1 MKALDRLRSLMKD
14 FSRVNMTIGDEWH
27 QSLCVDIPEE
37 LLASCVDAIE
47 RELKERYIELPLDK
61 DGVPIHI
68 GDEMVSC
75 GRHRFRFIVSEL
87 DFTDAFVHAIGIV
100 GGVKYFF
107 KPSEIVHYHK
117 NPIED
122 MLRNIVTKAR
132 QIDVD
137 GSPMLKENDI
147 RELSD
152 KLQLKEES
160 E

>member
-1 MKALDRLRSLMKD
+1 MQRLEAEEMKALDRLRRCFDNYAILNTTTAKGVV
-14 FSRVNMTIGDEWH
+14 REKADE
-27 QSLCVDIPEE
+27 
-37 LLASCVDAIE
+37 IE
-47 RELKERYIELPLDK
+47 HELKERYIEMPLDK
-61 DGVPIHI
+61 DGVPIHV

-87 DFTDAFVHAIGIV
+87 DFTDAFVHAVGIV
-100 GGVKYFF
+100 GGAKYFF

-122 MLRNIVTKAR
+122 MLRNLVTKAR

-137 GSPMLKENDI
+137 GSPMLKESDI

-152 KLQLKEES
+152 KLQLKEE
-160 E
+160 

>member
-1 MKALDRLRSLMKD
+1 MKALDELKNCLDESGIFGKAGAIG
-14 FSRVNMTIGDEWH
+14 VNYMRDTVNPLIH
-27 QSLCVDIPEE
+27 
-37 LLASCVDAIE
+37 AIE
-47 RELKERYIELPLDK
+47 KELEERYVELPLDK
-61 DGVPIHI
+61 DGVPIHV

-87 DFTDAFVHAIGIV
+87 GFMGVYVRVVGIV
-100 GGVKYFF
+100 GDIKYYFA
-107 KPSEIVHYHK
+107 PSKIVHYHK
-117 NPIED
+117 KPIED
-122 MLRNIVTKAR
+122 MLRNLVTKAR

-137 GSPMLKENDI
+137 GSPMLKESDI

>member
-1 MKALDRLRSLMKD
+1 M
-14 FSRVNMTIGDEWH
+14 
-27 QSLCVDIPEE
+27 
-37 LLASCVDAIE
+37 
-47 RELKERYIELPLDK
+47 
-61 DGVPIHI
+61 
-68 GDEMVSC
+68 
-75 GRHRFRFIVSEL
+75 
-87 DFTDAFVHAIGIV
+87 DAFVRAVGIV

-107 KPSEIVHYHK
+107 KPSEIVHCREK
-117 NPIED
+117 PIED

-137 GSPMLKENDI
+137 GSPMLKESDI

>member
-1 MKALDRLRSLMKD
+1 MKALDDLKNCLDESGIFGKAGAIG
-14 FSRVNMTIGDEWH
+14 VNYMRDTVNPLIH
-27 QSLCVDIPEE
+27 
-37 LLASCVDAIE
+37 AIE
-47 RELKERYIELPLDK
+47 KELEEHYIELPLDK
-61 DGVPIHI
+61 DGVPINV

-87 DFTDAFVHAIGIV
+87 DFMVAFVRAVGIV

-152 KLQLKEES
+152 KLQLKEDQE
-160 E
+160 